1 MHTFAEPG
9 QSGVSVCWAHC
20 SEAAFQFLAASHSW
34 GVGGSVKASG
44 SQLHLILPVHH
55 SPLKR
60 KPHRGSRTHRAPCR
74 RGGGPGSW
82 AFLLWN
88 PGHRC
93 VPPPPTPQA
102 HCCAW
107 VRSAR
112 PPGAGPDS
120 AARLPGLKFQL
131 NATLGEVLSSGHLTE
146 LCEDPV
152 VPAVRV
158 RQCPD
163 THQLWLGGG
172 APDNARRG
180 RGLRSH
186 PAEWLGGWSP
196 QTHPSGCPPV
206 SVWVLSISP
215 LCTLDRW
222 MVHGGLQISRQIS
235 GRAKPNYQQSQQ
247 GCDGASR
254 LRTHL
259 LPRRGSPGI
268 SLIYATNHHSL
279 AGMKQLN

>member
-1 MHTFAEPG
+1 MSGNPSLSHVNWSPRLCTPRILCLWLVCLHTFAEPG
-9 QSGVSVCWAHC
+9 QRGVSVCRAHC

-34 GVGGSVKASG
+34 GAGGSVKASG

-60 KPHRGSRTHRAPCR
+60 KSHRGSRTRRAPCR
-74 RGGGPGSW
+74 RGSGPGSW

-93 VPPPPTPQA
+93 VPQPPTPQA

-163 THQLWLGGG
+163 THQLWLGEGVLLTMREGAGG
-172 APDNARRG
+172 SEVTQQSGWEAGAHRPTPVAA
-180 RGLRSH
+180 H
-186 PAEWLGGWSP
+186 PC
-196 QTHPSGCPPV
+196 QSGCCP
-206 SVWVLSISP
+206 SP
-215 LCTLDRW
+215 LSARWTDGWCTVGSRSVGRYL
-222 MVHGGLQISRQIS
+222 GEQNPIISKVS
-235 GRAKPNYQQSQQ
+235 KAVTGPP
-247 GCDGASR
+247 D
-254 LRTHL
+254 
-259 LPRRGSPGI
+259 
-268 SLIYATNHHSL
+268 
-279 AGMKQLN
+279 